1 MTSLGGL
8 RGWGVRDERS
18 VQFEDNYWWTHPEWK
33 RSDYGQWTLEINGES
48 GLVENH
54 FLFAENCELATF
66 VPEPRAVVLMGSGPV
81 GLAGYAGLR
90 WRSRKA

>member
-8 RGWGVRDERS
+8 RGWGVRDEGF
-18 VQFEDNYWWTHPEWK
+18 VQFEENHGWVHPEWK
-33 RSDYGQWTLEINGES
+33 RSDYRQWALEINGES
-48 GLVENH
+48 GSVEGQ
-54 FLFAENCELATF
+54 FLFAEDCELATF
-66 VPEPRAVVLMGSGPV
+66 VPEPRAVVLMGSGLV